1 MAGVGVVVGLL
12 LAAALTRLV
21 ARFLVDLSPFDG
33 VTYAGVAVLLV
44 IVALVA
50 SWVPARRAAAADLA
64 AVLRSD

>member
-44 IVALVA
+44 LVALVA